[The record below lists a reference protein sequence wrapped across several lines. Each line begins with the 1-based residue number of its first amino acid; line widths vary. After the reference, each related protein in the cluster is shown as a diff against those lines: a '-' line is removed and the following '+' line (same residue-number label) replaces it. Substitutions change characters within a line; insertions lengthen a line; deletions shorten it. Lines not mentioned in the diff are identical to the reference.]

1 MDKIFGLDS
10 PLTKFLTK
18 AANLMILNVLT
29 LVCCVPVFTAGAA
42 ITAMHYVLLRMARD
56 EDGYIVKSYFK
67 AFKDNFKQATA
78 VWVFY
83 LVLFAFFIVDIML
96 IRQNPDVLPHFMIYI
111 LSAAAI
117 VLFMTMQWIFP
128 LIMRFEN
135 PVSVNVKNAILL
147 MVAQLPRTLL
157 MTVIWAAP
165 AAVFAFFVYA
175 FPVLLMFGISLPAY
189 VCALM
194 YSPVFK
200 KFEPEDREEGG
211 AEDVSSEEEKEKAYL
226 ELRRQM
232 EEDKESAWD
241 EDRTGQNP

>member
-10 PLTKFLTK
+10 PLTRFLTK

-42 ITAMHYVLLRMARD
+42 ITAMHYVLLRMVRD
-56 EDGYIVKSYFK
+56 EDGYIVKTYFR

-78 VWVFY
+78 VWLFY

-111 LSAAAI
+111 LSAAAM
-117 VLFMTMQWIFP
+117 VLFMTVQWIFP

-157 MTVIWAAP
+157 MTVIWAVP
-165 AAVFAFFVYA
+165 VAVFAFLCTRFRC
-175 FPVLLMFGISLPAY
+175 F
-189 VCALM
+189 
-194 YSPVFK
+194 
-200 KFEPEDREEGG
+200 
-211 AEDVSSEEEKEKAYL
+211 
-226 ELRRQM
+226 
-232 EEDKESAWD
+232 
-241 EDRTGQNP
+241 

>member
-10 PLTKFLTK
+10 PLTRFLTK

-42 ITAMHYVLLRMARD
+42 ITAMHYVLLRMVRD
-56 EDGYIVKSYFK
+56 EDGYIVKTYFR

-78 VWVFY
+78 VWLFY

-111 LSAAAI
+111 LSAAAM
-117 VLFMTMQWIFP
+117 VLFMTVQWIFP

-147 MVAQLPRTLL
+147 TENASYDSDLGGTGGCFCPFCVRVSGASDVRHF
-157 MTVIWAAP
+157 AAGLCMCMDVQP
-165 AAVFAFFVYA
+165 
-175 FPVLLMFGISLPAY
+175 GIQKVRAG
-189 VCALM
+189 
-194 YSPVFK
+194 
-200 KFEPEDREEGG
+200 RQRG
-211 AEDVSSEEEKEKAYL
+211 
-226 ELRRQM
+226 RR
-232 EEDKESAWD
+232 
-241 EDRTGQNP
+241 RG